1 MRKKIRNIFLSSLLV
16 FSFILDMIPISTVH
30 ADPDEEKE
38 QGIGVLVLTDDVNFF
53 VNNFKTAKGST
64 SYVLSLASVSDP
76 LKYAQSRPKYT
87 QTMANLKTKYKHIRL
102 IIAPIMSYSTDNGK
116 NVTNLRG
123 SKDAYLAV
131 TTKLIKDM
139 RWNADGMISKKLLM
153 KSH

>member
-16 FSFILDMIPISTVH
+16 FSFILGMIPISTVH

-38 QGIGVLVLTDDVNFF
+38 KGIGVLVLTDDVNFF

-87 QTMANLKTKYKHIRL
+87 QTMANL
-102 IIAPIMSYSTDNGK
+102 
-116 NVTNLRG
+116 
-123 SKDAYLAV
+123 
-131 TTKLIKDM
+131 
-139 RWNADGMISKKLLM
+139 
-153 KSH
+153 